1 MQKYQNAIQDVQGNA
16 VASATVT
23 VYVYGTLTPATIYS
37 DNGLTVIPSSQVTTD
52 SDGQFYF
59 YADNGRYTLSVMA
72 TGFAQEQ
79 FSDVSLF
86 DQADAGIA
94 SVKDYGAVGNGT
106 TDDTA
111 AIQAGIDAVSAAG
124 GGTLLFP
131 AGTYGIS
138 ASASSV
144 GPSGLAHGLLVQGSV
159 CLVGQGQTTV
169 IKRIGA
175 TSFHL
180 INVRSPNGAEIRNLR
195 IDGQATALPIA
206 PTATSNLGAGILVES
221 LTSTETKN
229 VVIDTVWIDDVLGY
243 GVGLEWGH
251 QRGATIRNIFVDGC
265 GADGMDI
272 KRFTANN
279 FDAFA
284 IVVDNFRVTNF
295 GRLATDAAQTGL
307 DIRGYCTV
315 SNIHVYG
322 AWGTYARTGIRLR
335 GGIATDNSLGA
346 QRSNLVNY
354 YVDRSSGGEA
364 TTYGLEVNAD
374 DTSTVNGTVS
384 NCTIGVTHF
393 HIGTATSVANVSHA
407 NVKAFSCSYG
417 FRTESAANNVAFVSC
432 EAKSNTDA
440 GFLIEGANARIVAA
454 ICDLNSVY
462 HIRTQATATNTKV
475 VFASYSGSPSGGNF
489 YDLGT
494 GTLRVEAD
502 GVQFGTE
509 SFKAINS
516 GTKAFEIG
524 TAAGDSYISVTRQT
538 GSALVYAN
546 SDTASNVDLS
556 LSPKGSGYHTFS
568 NARTAATV
576 GSAGAASALPATPTG
591 YLRVKIA
598 GVVKKIPYYE
608 D

>member
-1 MQKYQNAIQDVQGNA
+1 
-16 VASATVT
+16 
-23 VYVYGTLTPATIYS
+23 
-37 DNGLTVIPSSQVTTD
+37 
-52 SDGQFYF
+52 
-59 YADNGRYTLSVMA
+59 
-72 TGFAQEQ
+72 
-79 FSDVSLF
+79 
-86 DQADAGIA
+86 
-94 SVKDYGAVGNGT
+94 
-106 TDDTA
+106 
-111 AIQAGIDAVSAAG
+111 
-124 GGTLLFP
+124 
-131 AGTYGIS
+131 
-138 ASASSV
+138 
-144 GPSGLAHGLLVQGSV
+144 
-159 CLVGQGQTTV
+159 
-169 IKRIGA
+169 
-175 TSFHL
+175 
-180 INVRSPNGAEIRNLR
+180 
-195 IDGQATALPIA
+195 
-206 PTATSNLGAGILVES
+206 LGAGILVES

-243 GVGLEWGH
+243 GIGIEWGH
-251 QRGATIRNIFVDGC
+251 QRGATIKNIFVEGC

-272 KRFTANN
+272 KRFTANS

-374 DTSTVNGTVS
+374 DTSTANGTVS

-393 HIGTATSVANVSHA
+393 HIGTATSVANVSHV
-407 NVKAFSCSYG
+407 NVKAFSCLYG
-417 FRTESAANNVAFVSC
+417 FRTESAANNVSFVSC
-432 EAKSNTDA
+432 EAKQSTDI
-440 GFLIEGANARIVAA
+440 GFLIEGANARIVSA
-454 ICDLNSVY
+454 ICDANAVY

-475 VFASYSGSPSGGNF
+475 VFAVYSGSPSGGNF
-489 YDLGT
+489 FDLGT
-494 GTLRVEAD
+494 GTLRIEAD

-509 SFKAINS
+509 PFKVINA
-516 GTKAFEIG
+516 GTKAFEVG
-524 TAAGDSYISVTRQT
+524 TDAGNSYISVVRQT
-538 GSALVYAN
+538 DSALVYAN
-546 SDTASNVDLS
+546 SDTASDVDLA
-556 LSPKGSGYHTFS
+556 LSPKGLGYHTFS
-568 NARTAATV
+568 NARTATTV

-598 GVVKKIPYYE
+598 GVVRKIPYYA

>member
-1 MQKYQNAIQDVQGNA
+1 MQKYQNALQDLHGNA
-16 VASATVT
+16 IAGASVT
-23 VYVYGTLTPATIYS
+23 VYVYGTTTLATIYT
-37 DNGLTVIPSSQVTTD
+37 DNGSGLVPNSVVTTA
-52 SDGQFYF
+52 SDGGFYF
-59 YADNGRYTLSVMA
+59 YAPNGRYSLGISA
-72 TGFAQEQ
+72 TNFVGE
-79 FSDVSLF
+79 SYTDLTLF
-86 DQADAGIA
+86 DPTDAGIT
-94 SVKDYGAVGNGT
+94 SVKNYGAVGNGT

-111 AIQAGIDAVSAAG
+111 AIQAAIDAVSAAG

-131 AGTYGIS
+131 EGVYGIS
-138 ASASSV
+138 ASASPV
-144 GPSGLAHGLLVQGSV
+144 GPSGLLHGLLVQGSV
-159 CLVGQGQTTV
+159 CLIGQGRATT
-169 IKRIGA
+169 IRRIGA

-180 INVRSPNGAEIRNLR
+180 INVRSPNGAEIRNFR
-195 IDGQATALPIA
+195 IDGQATALPIS
-206 PTATSNLGAGILVES
+206 PTSTSNLGAGILVES

-229 VVIDTVWIDDVLGY
+229 IIIDSVWIDDVLGY
-243 GVGLEWGH
+243 GIGLEWGH
-251 QRGATIRNIFVDGC
+251 QRGVTIKNVFVDGC

-315 SNIHVYG
+315 SNVHVYG
-322 AWGTYARTGIRLR
+322 AWGTYARAGIRLR

-354 YVDRSSGGEA
+354 YVDRTSGGEA
-364 TTYGLEVNAD
+364 TTYGLEVNAG
-374 DTSTVNGTVS
+374 DTSTANGTLS

-440 GFLIEGANARIVAA
+440 GFLIEGANARIVSA

-509 SFKAINS
+509 SFKVINS
-516 GTKAFEIG
+516 GTKAFEVG
-524 TAAGDSYISVTRQT
+524 TAAGDSHISVTRQT
-538 GSALVYAN
+538 GSALVFAN
-546 SDTASNVDLS
+546 SDTAANVDLA
-556 LSPKGSGYHTFS
+556 LSPKGTGYHTFS
-568 NARTAATV
+568 NARTATVV